1 MGQPAEKMD
10 DTPHIPNDFD
20 LTEAEKRALLVN
32 SLVEIERLTDDKN
45 KVVADIRNKRKK
57 LIANGFTGKVID
69 FALRLR
75 KQKDEDTI
83 EQRKAEIEVARLL
96 NHPIGT
102 QFDMFYDTPDRTPEV
117 ERAAALGFTAGAAG
131 QTCQSPYG
139 AGSEFDQVW
148 IENWHKG
155 QATITS
161 AFRKLEA
168 KEAAEAEDDAE
179 GDED

>member
-1 MGQPAEKMD
+1 MGEPAVKMD
-10 DTPHIPNDFD
+10 EAPHIPNDFE

-32 SLVEIERLTDDKN
+32 SLVEIEKLTDDKN
-45 KVVADIRNKRKK
+45 SIVGEIRNRRKK
-57 LIANGFTGKVID
+57 LIAHGFTGKVID

-75 KQKDEDTI
+75 KQDDADTI
-83 EQRKAEIEVARLL
+83 EQRKAENEVARIL

-102 QFDMFYDTPDRTPEV
+102 QLDIFDDTPDRTPEV
-117 ERAAALGFTAGAAG
+117 ERAAALGFTAGAEG
-131 QTCQSPYG
+131 KTCQSPYG
-139 AGSEFDQVW
+139 AGSPQDQSW
-148 IENWHKG
+148 IEAWHRG

-161 AFRKLEA
+161 AFQKLKA